1 MLAPVDNNNYYAAI
15 KLCNMKTSYSH
26 RMLGYI
32 IIALNVLQQ
41 VQYTA
46 YGQGN

>member
-1 MLAPVDNNNYYAAI
+1 MLAPVDNNNNYI
-15 KLCNMKTSYSH
+15 KLCDMKTSYSH